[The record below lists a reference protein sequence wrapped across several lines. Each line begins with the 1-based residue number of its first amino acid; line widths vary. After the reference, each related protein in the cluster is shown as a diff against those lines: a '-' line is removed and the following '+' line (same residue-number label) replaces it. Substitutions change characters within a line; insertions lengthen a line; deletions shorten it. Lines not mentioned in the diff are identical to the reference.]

1 MSRVGFKA
9 NIDLIRENFSIIIV
23 QVTSSLTQ
31 RTIFLCSPLKKSA
44 SYHFLAA
51 PIQIF
56 ESRLQRDVQGR
67 SFMPLWLKKGD
78 LP

>member
-1 MSRVGFKA
+1 MSNAGFKA

-23 QVTSSLTQ
+23 QVISSLTH

-51 PIQIF
+51 PNSD
-56 ESRLQRDVQGR
+56 ER
-67 SFMPLWLKKGD
+67 SEKICCGLVNDSVLV
-78 LP
+78 LVL